1 MAQHTA
7 VLDIG
12 SSKVICMIA
21 TQDGRGTMAVRGA
34 GVKEYSGYENGKIE
48 DSEQLSEAISD
59 AISLAEGEARRRVR
73 IISVGV
79 PAPFTK
85 LMLHAGEVKPRAKSR
100 RISHRDIDE
109 LINASLDF
117 KPPVGYEL
125 IHSTP
130 IDFTVNE
137 TVPYGE
143 MPIGIQAEKLAG
155 TVSHVYVDET
165 FKRIVTDTLLRN
177 GLDADMF
184 IAVPLSEGLF
194 VIPEA
199 LREKPAILV
208 DVGAKH
214 TDVSV
219 MRNAALVASRTI
231 PVGGAHF
238 SGDLAFGLGVQDT
251 VAETVKRRYVYSLAY
266 QDSIDTLHLPGGE
279 TMRVEHEA
287 IRFIVEARTQELASL
302 IGAAAREMGVPLSDK
317 PAMYLTGGGITLM
330 RGSCEFMEKSLGLPV
345 EVRMPT
351 MPRLSTPNYASAFSV
366 MEFVMQAADDSGQAE
381 HPGAASNGKF
391 INKLKNLF
399 VN

>member
-21 TQDGRGTMAVRGA
+21 AADGRGAMAVRGA
-34 GVKEYSGYENGKIE
+34 GVREYSGYENGKIT
-48 DSEQLSEAISD
+48 DPEQLSEAISD

-79 PAPFTK
+79 PAAFTK
-85 LMLHAGEVKPRAKSR
+85 LVLHGGEVTTRAKSR

-109 LINASLDF
+109 LINASLEF
-117 KPPVGYEL
+117 KPPAGYEL

-130 IDFTVNE
+130 IDFTVDGMHYE
-137 TVPYGE
+137 E

-165 FKRIVTDTLLRN
+165 FKRIVTDALLHN
-177 GLDADMF
+177 GLDVDMF

-194 VIPEA
+194 IIPEV
-199 LREKPAILV
+199 LRAKPAILV

-287 IRFIVEARTQELASL
+287 IRFIVEARTQELAAL
-302 IGAAAREMGVPLSDK
+302 IGAAAGEMGVPLSDK
-317 PAMYLTGGGITLM
+317 PALYMTGGGITLM
-330 RGSCEFMEKSLGLPV
+330 RGSCEFMEKSLGIPV

-366 MEFVMQAADDSGQAE
+366 MEFVMQAADEGVQDE
-381 HPGAASNGKF
+381 RPGAASNGKL

>member
-12 SSKVICMIA
+12 SSKVMCLIA
-21 TQDGRGTMAVRGA
+21 GTDSRDGMVIRGA
-34 GVKEYSGYENGKIE
+34 GVKEYKGYENGKLT
-48 DSEQLSEAISD
+48 DPTQLQEAISD
-59 AISLAEGEARRRVR
+59 AVALAEGEARRRVR
-73 IISVGV
+73 IVSVGV
-79 PAPFTK
+79 PAAFTK
-85 LMLHAGEVKPRAKSR
+85 LVLHEGEVTPRARSR
-100 RISHRDIDE
+100 RISERDIDE

-117 KPPVGYEL
+117 RPPEGYEL

-130 IDFTVNE
+130 VDFTVDG
-137 TVPYGE
+137 VVRGE
-143 MPIGIQAEKLAG
+143 MPLGMAAEKLSG
-155 TVSHVYVDET
+155 TVSHVYVEEN
-165 FKRIVTDTLLRN
+165 FKNTVAKGLLRI
-177 GLDADMF
+177 GLDADMY

-199 LREKPAILV
+199 LRAKPAILV
-208 DVGAKH
+208 DVGAKS

-231 PVGGAHF
+231 PVGGLHF
-238 SGDLAFGLGVQDT
+238 SGDLRYGLGVEET

-266 QDSIDTLHLPGGE
+266 QDSIDTIHLPGGE

-287 IRFIVEARTQELASL
+287 IRYIIEARTQELASL
-302 IGAAAREMGVPLSDK
+302 IADAAGEMGVPLSGK
-317 PAMYLTGGGITLM
+317 PAFYLTGGGITLM

-366 MEFVMQAADDSGQAE
+366 MEFVMHATDDAQPDERTGR
-381 HPGAASNGKF
+381 ASNRKL
-391 INKLKNLF
+391 INKLKNLL

>member
-1 MAQHTA
+1 MAQYTA

-12 SSKVICMIA
+12 SSKVMCLIA
-21 TQDGRGTMAVRGA
+21 SMDGRDGMVVRGA
-34 GVKEYSGYENGKIE
+34 GMREYSGYENGKLS
-48 DSEQLSEAISD
+48 DPQQLSEAISD
-59 AISLAEGEARRRVR
+59 AVALAEGEARRRVR

-79 PAPFTK
+79 PASFTK
-85 LMLHAGEVKPRAKSR
+85 LVLHGGEVVPRAKNR

-109 LINASLDF
+109 LINVSLDF
-117 KPPVGYEL
+117 RPPEGYEL

-130 IDFTVNE
+130 VDFTVDG
-137 TVPYGE
+137 TPRAE
-143 MPIGIQAEKLAG
+143 MPIGMQAEKLSG
-155 TVSHVYVDET
+155 TVSHVYVEEN
-165 FKRIVTDTLLRN
+165 FKQVISKALLRI
-177 GLDADMF
+177 GLDVDMF

-199 LREKPAILV
+199 LRAKPAILV
-208 DVGAKH
+208 DVGAKN

-219 MRNAALVASRTI
+219 MRNAALVANRTI

-238 SGDLAFGLGVQDT
+238 SGDLGYGLGVQGA
-251 VAETVKRRYVYSLAY
+251 VAETVKRRYVYSLEY
-266 QDSIDTLHLPGGE
+266 QDSIDIIRLPGGE

-287 IRFIVEARTQELASL
+287 IRFIVEARTRELASL
-302 IGAAAREMGVPLSDK
+302 IADAAKEMGVLFSEK
-317 PAMYLTGGGITLM
+317 PALYLTGGGITLM
-330 RGSCEFMEKSLGLPV
+330 RGSCEFMEKCLGLPV

-366 MEFVMQAADDSGQAE
+366 MEFVMNATDDGV
-381 HPGAASNGKF
+381 PDDTKGAAPNGKL

>member
-1 MAQHTA
+1 MAQLTA

-21 TQDGRGTMAVRGA
+21 GMDNRDGLTVRGA
-34 GVKEYSGYENGKIE
+34 GVKEYQGYENGKLT
-48 DSEQLSEAISD
+48 DPASLQEAIFD
-59 AISLAEGEARRRVR
+59 AVALAEGEARRRVR
-73 IISVGV
+73 IVSVGV
-79 PAPFTK
+79 PASFTK
-85 LMLHAGEVKPRAKSR
+85 LVLHWGEVVPRARSR
-100 RISHRDIDE
+100 RISERDIDE
-109 LINASLDF
+109 LINASMDF
-117 KPPVGYEL
+117 KPPEGYEL

-130 IDFTVNE
+130 VDFTVDG
-137 TVPYGE
+137 TAHGE
-143 MPIGIQAEKLAG
+143 MPIGMQAEKLSG
-155 TVSHVYVDET
+155 TVSHVYVEEK
-165 FKRIVTDTLLRN
+165 FKDTVAKALLRI
-177 GLDADMF
+177 GLDADMY

-199 LREKPAILV
+199 LRAKPAILV
-208 DVGAKH
+208 DVGAKN

-238 SGDLAFGLGVQDT
+238 SGDLGYGLGVEAS
-251 VAETVKRRYVYSLAY
+251 VAETLKRRYVYSREY
-266 QDSIDTLHLPGGE
+266 QDSIDTVHLPGGE

-287 IRFIVEARTQELASL
+287 IRYIVEARTQELASL
-302 IGAAAREMGVPLSDK
+302 IADAAKEMGAPLSGK
-317 PAMYLTGGGITLM
+317 PAFYLTGGGITLM
-330 RGSCEFMEKSLGLPV
+330 RGSCEFMEKCLGVPV

-366 MEFVMQAADDSGQAE
+366 MEFVMHATDDAMPDERSSR
-381 HPGAASNGKF
+381 ASNGNL